1 MSTSACSS
9 ESTAAAQILSVCLAE
24 HFPVTTSAN
33 DNSNARSAVVTGGG
47 GGIGLAIAR
56 RLRARGDAVMV
67 ADLQPPPDAALN
79 YCATDLRR
87 QEDVD
92 ACFAACEPL
101 LPSLSTLVCCA
112 GRGIHE
118 RLTEG
123 DPRKWADVFELNVM
137 GALRMIRAF
146 VPALTRTGGDVIVIG
161 SVGAQRTHPW
171 GGVYNASKA
180 ALESLTE
187 TLRLEMQ
194 PDIRVTLIS
203 PGVVD
208 TGFFE
213 AMGGGV
219 DVDSIGVGCLLADD
233 VADAAL
239 FALDRPPHAA
249 MNHLTMRPR
258 AQPL

>member
-1 MSTSACSS
+1 
-9 ESTAAAQILSVCLAE
+9 V
-24 HFPVTTSAN
+24 N
-33 DNSNARSAVVTGGG
+33 DNAADRSGVARSAVVTGGG
-47 GGIGLAIAR
+47 SGIGLAIAR

-67 ADLQPPPDAALN
+67 VDLHAPPDATLDF
-79 YCATDLRR
+79 CATDLRR

-92 ACFAACEPL
+92 ACFAACAPL

-118 RLTEG
+118 RLAEG
-123 DPRKWADVFELNVM
+123 DPRKWTDVFELNVM

-146 VPALTRTGGDVIVIG
+146 APALTRTGGDVIVVG
-161 SVGAQRTHPW
+161 SVGAQRPHPW

-194 PDIRVTLIS
+194 PDVRVTLIS

-219 DVDSIGVGCLLADD
+219 SVDSIGFGCLHADD

-239 FALDRPPHAA
+239 FALDRPPHAV
-249 MNHLTMRPR
+249 MNHLTMRSR